1 MPVRESLVQRC
12 LPMTGWHNSQDGV
25 LIMEDAF
32 LPDLNVSDLGEHIDR
47 ELEQFLLDRY
57 KADMQT
63 AESTMLENLK
73 SGMDWELALRAYE
86 QSTFAAFQ
94 SWRKDWGVMVD
105 AAMAKAAQ
113 VNAIRLWGNPSL
125 EKLAA

>member
-1 MPVRESLVQRC
+1 MDDFFC
-12 LPMTGWHNSQDGV
+12 
-25 LIMEDAF
+25 
-32 LPDLNVSDLGEHIDR
+32 PDLSVSDLATHVDHA
-47 ELEQFLLDRY
+47 LEQFLLDRY

-63 AESTMLENLK
+63 AESKMLEDLL
-73 SGMDWELALRAYE
+73 SGTDWDLALRTYE

-94 SWRKDWGVMVD
+94 RWRKDWGVMVD

-113 VNAIRLWGNPSL
+113 AEHIRLWGNPSL